1 MATEGTFEIDLDAMD
16 LPVADAIVCVSGIT
30 AQVDWYE
37 DINEDLHWD
46 VTLMVESKGS
56 RVPLDVSDPLGKA
69 LFAKVHTLIE
79 KGDHEGGWAGTIQTK
94 VEERAP
100 MRDQYREHRLG
111 SFELLG
117 RR

>member
-37 DINEDLHWD
+37 DANEDLHWD
-46 VTLMVESKGS
+46 VTLLVDSNGSK
-56 RVPLDVSDPLGKA
+56 VPIDVTDPLGKA
-69 LFAKVHTLIE
+69 LFAKVHTLLE
-79 KGDHEGGWAGTIQTK
+79 KSDEEGGWAGTIHQK
-94 VEERAP
+94 VEDRAP
-100 MRDQYREHRLG
+100 ARDKYREHRLG

>member
-16 LPVADAIVCVSGIT
+16 LPVADALVCVSGIT
-30 AQVDWYE
+30 AEVEWYE
-37 DINEDLHWD
+37 DADEELHWN
-46 VTLMVESKGS
+46 VTLMVDANGSKA
-56 RVPLDVSDPLGKA
+56 PLDVTDPLGKA
-69 LFAKVHTLIE
+69 LFSKVHSHIE
-79 KGDHEGGWAGTIQTK
+79 EHWQGTIHDK
-94 VEERAP
+94 VEQRAP